1 MERRGRLSIS
11 VSETVIEEI
20 ERRRGIIKRSNY
32 VEDLLRTMLG
42 LPSIVEERER
52 LAEQRLHRLQMRGSA
67 STPIEDN
74 EREKSSGGR
83 RRGGK

>member
-42 LPSIVEERER
+42 LPSIVEERGR
-52 LAEQRLHRLQMRGSA
+52 LAERRLHRLQMRGSS
-67 STPIEDN
+67 STPI
-74 EREKSSGGR
+74 
-83 RRGGK
+83 